1 MTKSEMIK
9 KYAADLGIEIVEL
22 KVKRVSKNNVMG
34 LPKVTKTAPKMVERR
49 NAMTGAKFMEEENV
63 PFACSPRSETYW
75 CS

>member
-1 MTKSEMIK
+1 MANTENTAKVVI
-9 KYAADLGIEIVEL
+9 IP
-22 KVKRVSKNNVMG
+22 KVKSD
-34 LPKVTKTAPKMVERR
+34 APKMVERR